1 MAFSELCCLFYGF
14 WHIGKFGGG
23 KKDESPCTVVF
34 GANTMVFR
42 ANTVYFV
49 WKIQQYFGYSV
60 FFCLFFNTVVFS
72 GKYSGIL
79 RKKIKFR
86 VNTMI
91 LWASTAV
98 FLVCL
103 SNSVVFVSN
112 ILVFWTNTVK
122 FLGQIQWNFWQ
133 IHRYFGKVQ

>member
-79 RKKIKFR
+79 GKKIKFR

-91 LWASTAV
+91 LWASRGMFGGHDISLYVGKYEKANKI
-98 FLVCL
+98 L
-103 SNSVVFVSN
+103 N
-112 ILVFWTNTVK
+112 ISGT
-122 FLGQIQWNFWQ
+122 IS
-133 IHRYFGKVQ
+133 